1 MSTHEGAAVRTAN
14 TRRRPRWL
22 LAAASGLA
30 LTLAG
35 GLLAVPPAAD
45 AAIAG
50 VTSLVDVPQGR
61 LETPNPECGENTYC
75 AFHPVTLSADRIFQV
90 QVNNPTADVSLTLRD
105 SLGNVV
111 VLRDNSGS
119 KVESLGVKSGDTRS
133 FNVVASTDGT
143 AKHGVEAVTVPGE
156 HTIVVSSRSA
166 VFYALHAFEIP
177 TNLKKVALG
186 STTRSTFSD
195 RSTHRLTGKSV
206 RYRDGVVF
214 DARKGAK
221 VSALFTKP
229 GERGAS
235 IAVYDAFGNRVTFAE
250 GTDSAKVSDFV
261 IPYTGLYQIYV
272 EGGTQGKFSLK
283 LSQYVKV
290 QKVSVSKKSVT
301 LRLNKKSKKKVQLK
315 AVVAPSNASSKKV
328 RWVSSN
334 TRVAKVSKS
343 GKVTA
348 VRAGKATITV
358 TSLDGGKGA
367 KVKVVVKKR

>member
-50 VTSLVDVPQGR
+50 VTSLVDVPQGS
-61 LETPNPECGENTYC
+61 LATPNPECGQNTYC
-75 AFHPVTLSADRIFQV
+75 AVYPVTLSADRIVQV
-90 QVNNPTADVSLTLRD
+90 QVNNPTASVSLTLRD
-105 SLGNVV
+105 SLGNDVAWQNV
-111 VLRDNSGS
+111 S
-119 KVESLGVKSGDTRS
+119 SGDTGW
-133 FNVVASTDGT
+133 FNAVASTDGT
-143 AKHGVEAVTVPGE
+143 AKHGVKAVTVPGE

-166 VFYALHAFEIP
+166 LFYALHAFEIP
-177 TNLKKVALG
+177 SNLKKVALG

-195 RSTHRLTGKSV
+195 RSTQRITGKSV
-206 RYRDGVVF
+206 SYRDGVVF

-229 GERGAS
+229 GERSAS
-235 IAVYDAFGNRVTFAE
+235 ITVYDAFGNQVTSAS
-250 GTDSAKVSDFV
+250 GSDSAKVSDFV

-272 EGGTQGKFSLK
+272 EGATQGKFSLK

-301 LRLNKKSKKKVQLK
+301 LRLSKKSKKSVQLK

-358 TSLDGGKGA
+358 TSLDGGKRA